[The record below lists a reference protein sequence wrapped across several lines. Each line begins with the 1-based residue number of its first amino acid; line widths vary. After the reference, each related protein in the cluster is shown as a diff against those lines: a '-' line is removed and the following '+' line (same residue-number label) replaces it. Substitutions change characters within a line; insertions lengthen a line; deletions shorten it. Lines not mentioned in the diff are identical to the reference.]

1 MLAADLFSASRLA
14 KCWIWLF
21 AALGGGATLAQ
32 ETHHVPL
39 FPAAAD
45 ANHEGFVRVINRSR
59 EAGQVEIAGFDAG
72 GRKAGP
78 VTLMVGAGQT
88 AHFNSGDF
96 ERGNPAKGIAEGAGA
111 AAEGDWRLALTATL
125 DLEVNAYVRA
135 PDGFLTSVVDV
146 APQVASAAG
155 AAGAHRIGF
164 FNPGGNTR
172 QRSRLRI
179 VNMSGGAAAVSV
191 YGVDDNGD
199 AAGPSRLLVPTRG
212 SRGLDAVALE
222 ADLGD
227 GQGKWRLMVRAEAP
241 LLVMSLLESPT
252 GHLANL
258 SAGAIRARRQNGERL
273 LRVPFFPAA
282 GAANVANEGFVRVVN
297 PGVAGAVRITAVDDV
312 GDAKPSVALSIGAG
326 RTVHFNSTDLAE
338 GNPAKGLPR
347 GVGAG
352 VGDWRLELRTT
363 LPTLEAAAYLRTPDG
378 FVTAMHDVVSP
389 DADVAFFNP
398 GGNRRQRSLLR
409 LVNEGAAPATV
420 RLTGVDDAGERGG
433 EVAAAVPARG
443 ATTLDAAALES
454 GEGLLAGALGDGVG
468 KWRLTVAANQPIVA
482 MSLLDS
488 PAGPLTN
495 LSATSRKTAAELFR
509 AEVAVPVVVARCVRC
524 HVSGGAAAATRLV
537 FRPATETDHAER
549 NWQALTRFFR
559 VATDAKTLLTD
570 KPRGRADHGGGTQ
583 LEADSNEHA
592 NWVRLLG
599 RMDAQFAWLRASA
612 APVVLVDAI
621 PAAGREVDP
630 GTGHMDVVHLGTP
643 GTAYRYPPPCSRGVA
658 VRRSVEAAADAD
670 SDRRRELVDH
680 KLECELPA
688 GSSVSVRVRGTGPDG
703 GEIEAAL
710 PLNTSGEREA
720 AQVTVRDRRALPSA
734 EVNELFDRYI
744 EDILMRALD
753 SDVNRLLLA
762 VAVDLI
768 ARRTWAELREPG
780 ARYPVVT
787 ESVSYTSRN
796 PFGERSNT
804 ATGLVA
810 RPEIGGQAN
819 FTRKPR
825 VVVLAHATGATPSSL
840 SFADAWHTF
849 AAMLA
854 GRGYLVVAADN
865 WGRGALA
872 PDGQPETYLLTNR
885 TANSGVDL
893 LRAVLAAPEYRAF
906 HDPEAAEADV
916 SIIGYSQGGHTAVA
930 LWLALHT
937 VDHGVRVRELHSG
950 AGPHNLRETFLGVLR
965 QVAGECDGDDGDEWC
980 RHVNRDIVLQYL
992 VGRVLPALFAY
1003 TAPALSPEE
1012 VLGGAEL
1019 RPEFVTGMLRGEAR
1033 YDTLSA
1039 LLALN
1044 SHTNII
1050 APERAVRAGTEIHL
1064 YHAED
1069 DRLVPE
1075 ANTRELNALLK
1086 PRFNVT
1092 YHDDECESA
1101 IYRILTDVVD
1111 RVGALHA
1118 LCGIEVLDDILK
1130 RFP

>member
-1 MLAADLFSASRLA
+1 MFALAADLRSAKRRV
-14 KCWIWLF
+14 WLF
-21 AALGGGATLAQ
+21 AALGGGAAFAQ
-32 ETHHVPL
+32 ETHQVPL

-45 ANHEGFVRVINRSR
+45 ANHEGFVRVINHSR

-78 VTLMVGAGQT
+78 ITLAVGAGQ
-88 AHFNSGDF
+88 AVHFNSGDF
-96 ERGNPAKGIAEGAGA
+96 ERGNPAKGIPEGAGA
-111 AAEGDWRLALTATL
+111 PTEGDWRLALTATL
-125 DLEVNAYVRA
+125 DLEVNAYIRTS
-135 PDGFLTSVVDV
+135 DGFLTSVVDV
-146 APQVASAAG
+146 APQ

-164 FNPGGNTR
+164 FNPGGNTQ
-172 QRSRLRI
+172 QRSRLRV
-179 VNMSGGAAAVSV
+179 VNTSDRAAAVRV
-191 YGVDDNGD
+191 YGVDDHGEEK
-199 AAGPSRLLVPTRG
+199 GPLRFRVPARG
-212 SRGLDAVALE
+212 AYGLDAVALE
-222 ADLGD
+222 AGLGD
-227 GQGKWRLMVRAEAP
+227 GRSGQGKWRLTVRAAAP
-241 LLVMSLLESPT
+241 LLAMSLLESPT
-252 GHLANL
+252 GHLSNL
-258 SAGAIRARRQNGERL
+258 SAGAIRARRQDGERL

-282 GAANVANEGFVRVVN
+282 GAVNEGFVRVAN
-297 PGVAGAVRITAVDDV
+297 PGVAGVVRITAVDDA
-312 GDAKPSVALSIGAG
+312 GNAKPAVALAVGAG
-326 RTVHFNSTDLAE
+326 RTVHFNSKDLAQ
-338 GNPAKGLPR
+338 GNPDKGLPR

-352 VGDWRLELRTT
+352 VGDWRLELRTA
-363 LPTLEAAAYLRTPDG
+363 LPTLEVSAYLRTPDG
-378 FVTAMHDVVSP
+378 FVTAMHDVVAP

-398 GGNRRQRSLLR
+398 GDNRRQRSLLR
-409 LVNEGAAPATV
+409 LVNHGAVPATV

-433 EVAAAVPARG
+433 EVVAAVPARG
-443 ATTLDAAALES
+443 ATTVDASALES
-454 GEGLLAGALGDGVG
+454 GEELLAGGEGLLAGALGDGVG
-468 KWRLTVAANQPIVA
+468 KWRLAIAANQPITA

-488 PAGPLTN
+488 PTGPLTN

-509 AEVAVPVVVARCVRC
+509 AEVAAPVVAERCVGC
-524 HVSGGAAAATRLV
+524 HAAGGAAAATRLV
-537 FRPATETDHAER
+537 FSPATEADHAERVER

-559 VATDAKTLLTD
+559 VATDAKALLAD
-570 KPRGRADHGGGTQ
+570 KPRGRAGHGGGVSLQ
-583 LEADSNEHA
+583 ADSTAHA
-592 NWVRLLG
+592 SWVRLLG
-599 RMDAQFAWLRASA
+599 RMDAQFAWLRAPA
-612 APVVLVDAI
+612 ALVDLVDAI

-630 GTGHMDVVHLGTP
+630 GAGQVDVVHLGTP
-643 GTAYRYPPPCSRGVA
+643 GAAYRYPPPCPRGVA
-658 VRRSVEAAADAD
+658 VRRSLEAAAGD
-670 SDRRRELVDH
+670 RRELVDH

-688 GSSVSVRVRGTGPDG
+688 RNSETVRVRGTGSDG
-703 GEIEAAL
+703 EEIEAAL
-710 PLNTSGEREA
+710 PLNTSDERGA
-720 AQVTVRDRRALPSA
+720 AQMTVRDRRALSSA

-744 EDILMRALD
+744 EDILVRTLD

-762 VAVDLI
+762 VVVDQI
-768 ARRTWAELREPG
+768 ARRTWAELRDPD

-787 ESVSYTSRN
+787 ESVSYASRN
-796 PFGERSNT
+796 PRGERSDA

-810 RPEIGGQAN
+810 RPEIGDQAN

-825 VVVLAHATGATPSSL
+825 VVVLAHATGATPSAL
-840 SFADAWHTF
+840 SFADAWYAF

-865 WGRGALA
+865 WGRGDLA
-872 PDGQPETYLLTNR
+872 PAGQPETYLLTNR
-885 TANSGVDL
+885 TANNGVDL

-906 HDPEAAEADV
+906 HNPEAEADV

-937 VDHGVRVRELHSG
+937 ADHGARVRELHSG

-980 RHVNRDIVLQYL
+980 RHVNRDIVIQYM

-1003 TAPALSPEE
+1003 TAPGLSSEE
-1012 VLGGAEL
+1012 VLDGTKL

-1050 APERAVRAGTEIHL
+1050 APERVVRAGTEIHL
-1064 YHAED
+1064 YHAKD

-1086 PRFNVT
+1086 PRFDVT
-1092 YHDDECESA
+1092 YHDDECDST
-1101 IYRILTDVVD
+1101 IHRILTDVVD

-1118 LCGIEVLDDILK
+1118 VCGIEVLDDILK